1 MHHTLIL
8 RTLGILL
15 LLFSFSLWPPALL
28 SVWFDDHEFGHFFI
42 TIAASLVVGLAL
54 WLPLRSTRL
63 TLRSRDGFVI
73 VAMFWLLLSLFATI
87 PMVLGF
93 RIDVSDAFFEAASAF
108 TTTGATV
115 LSGLDDMPR
124 SLLFYRQELQWLGGI
139 GVIVTAVALLPML
152 GIGGMQIYRAETP
165 GPMKDEK
172 ITPRIQHTAQ
182 AVWKIYGLMT
192 LACTLAYWVA
202 GMPLFDAVAHSLTT
216 VSTGG
221 FSTHDA
227 SFAYFDS
234 QLIELV
240 AVAFMLIGAINFG
253 VHFMALARLRMDY
266 YWKNVEVRAFVVS
279 ILVLIVLVTLTLRG
293 TGYSDDFG
301 RALRLA
307 TFEVV
312 SVITST
318 GYGIEDFSLWP
329 LALPVLLIF
338 ASFMGG
344 CAGSTAGGMKVI
356 RFVLMWRQGLLAIQ
370 RLTHPRLV
378 RALKF
383 GGRLVPNS
391 VVEGIWAFF
400 ALYVV
405 TFGVMML
412 LLMMTGLDQ
421 VTAFGAVATCI
432 NNLGPGLGAVS
443 QSFAGVSDLAKWLLG
458 LTMILGRLEVFT
470 VLVLIS
476 PGFWRS

>member
-1 MHHTLIL
+1 MQHTLIL

-15 LLFSFSLWPPALL
+15 LLFSLSLWPPALL
-28 SVWFDDHEFGHFFI
+28 SVWYDDHEFGHFFVS
-42 TIAASLVVGLAL
+42 IAVSLVVGLAL
-54 WLPLRSTRL
+54 WLPLRRTQL
-63 TLRSRDGFVI
+63 VLRGRDGFVI

-87 PMVLGF
+87 PMILGF
-93 RIDVSDAFFEAASAF
+93 RIGVADAFFEAASAF

-182 AVWKIYGLMT
+182 AVWRIYGLMT
-192 LACTLAYWVA
+192 IACALAYWVA
-202 GMPLFDAVAHSLTT
+202 GMSLFDAVAHSLTT

-227 SFAYFDS
+227 SLAYFDS
-234 QLIELV
+234 VLIELV
-240 AVAFMLIGAINFG
+240 AVVFMLAGAISFG
-253 VHFMALARLRMDY
+253 VHFMALYRLRMDY
-266 YWKNVEVRAFVVS
+266 YWKNVEVRAFVITV
-279 ILVLIVLVTLTLRG
+279 LALIVMVTLTLRG
-293 TGYSDDFG
+293 TGYSDTLG
-301 RALRLA
+301 QAVRLA

-329 LALPVLLIF
+329 VALPVLLIF

-370 RLTHPRLV
+370 RLSHPRLV
-378 RALKF
+378 RSLKF
-383 GGRLVPNS
+383 GGRAVPAS

-400 ALYVV
+400 ALYVA

-412 LLMMTGLDQ
+412 LMMMTGMDQ

-432 NNLGPGLGAVS
+432 NNLGPGLGEVS
-443 QSFAGVSDLAKWLLG
+443 QSFAGVSDLAKWFLG

-476 PGFWRS
+476 PSFWRT